1 MRLYLG
7 EDMRALF
14 ILVILLSFSAHGS
27 SVYKCTVNGVTTF
40 SQTPCDDQ
48 FETIDVDSSSGKS
61 QSKADEEAVQ
71 KECLA
76 YHKPKFDLPS
86 TIELVSAKKVWINDS
101 SGARQVLILDL
112 NARDKYGAFTGAK
125 PYKCFLNHDGSTL
138 SKVQYLIQ

>member
-1 MRLYLG
+1 MG
-7 EDMRALF
+7 EVMRALF
-14 ILVILLSFSAHGS
+14 ILVIFLSFSAHSS

-61 QSKADEEAVQ
+61 QSKAVEEAVQ

-76 YHKPKFDLPS
+76 YHKPKFELPH
-86 TIELVSAKKVWINDS
+86 TLELISANKVWVNDS
-101 SGARQVLILDL
+101 SGARQVLILEL
-112 NARDKYGAFTGAK
+112 NALDKYGAYIGVK